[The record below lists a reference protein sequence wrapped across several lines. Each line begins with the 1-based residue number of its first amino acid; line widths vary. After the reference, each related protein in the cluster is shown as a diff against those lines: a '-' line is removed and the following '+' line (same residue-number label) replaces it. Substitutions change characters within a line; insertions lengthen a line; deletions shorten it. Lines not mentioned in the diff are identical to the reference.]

1 MLRHYS
7 YNDFTPEALL
17 ALCRRPAVESANVIP
32 TVQAILAEVREK
44 GDQAVL
50 DYTRKF
56 DKVVPES
63 LLYSVRPAAEI
74 PVGQNV
80 RDAFYRAFENL
91 TSFHRAQAPKNLE
104 VQTMPGVVC
113 RREARP
119 IERVGLYIPG
129 GTAPLPSTALMLGV
143 PALIAECPVK
153 VMATPPDEHGKP
165 PAVIELAASLCQI
178 EHIYLAGGA
187 QAVAAMGYG
196 TQLMPKMDKIFGPGN
211 AYVTAAKMLLS
222 NSDALVSMD
231 LPAGPSEVM
240 VVAGPEADPGFVACD
255 LLSQAE
261 HGPDSQVV
269 LVSVGGLDMQA
280 VQRELAREMHTLPR
294 ADIAREAL
302 KHSFSISVDTDA
314 QALEIINTYAPEH
327 LILLLDNAGALLPGI
342 QHAGSVFVG
351 HWTPESVGDYASGT
365 NHTLPT
371 YGYARMYSG
380 VSVESFLKYIT
391 FQELTP
397 RGLTD
402 LAPAVTTMAETEQL
416 EAHRRA
422 VTIRLARL
430 HEAQV
435 SSPPEESGASDHSSP
450 AGKTAPEGPGASDH
464 SSPTGKAAPGSE
476 F

>member
-1 MLRHYS
+1 MLRHHS
-7 YNDFTPEALL
+7 YNELSTEELQV
-17 ALCRRPAVESANVIP
+17 LCRRPATEASDVIP
-32 TVQAILAEVREK
+32 AVQAILAEVREH

-50 DYTRKF
+50 AYTRRF
-56 DKVVPES
+56 DGVVPDP
-63 LLYSVRPAAEI
+63 LLYRVRTAADI
-74 PVGQNV
+74 PVGSAV
-80 RDAFYRAFENL
+80 RDAFTRAYENL
-91 TSFHRAQAPKNLE
+91 TSFHRAQSPKNLE

-129 GTAPLPSTALMLGV
+129 GSAPLPSTALMLGV
-143 PALIAECPVK
+143 PALIAGCPVK
-153 VMATPPDEHGKP
+153 IMATPPDASGKP
-165 PAVIELAASLCQI
+165 PAVIELAASLCDI
-178 EHIYLAGGA
+178 EYIYLAGGA
-187 QAVAAMGYG
+187 QAIAAMGYG
-196 TQLMPKMDKIFGPGN
+196 TQFMPKMDKIFGPGN

-240 VVAGPEADPGFVACD
+240 VVAGPNADPGFIACD

-269 LVSVGGLDMQA
+269 LVSVGAVDIHA
-280 VQRELAREMHTLPR
+280 VQRELARELQTLPR

-302 KHSFSISVDTDA
+302 RHSFSLSVADDA
-314 QALEIINTYAPEH
+314 QALEVINTYAPEH
-327 LILLLDNAGALLPGI
+327 LILLLDNANELLAGI

-391 FQELTP
+391 FQELSP
-397 RGLTD
+397 RGLAD

-430 HEAQV
+430 DERQTPT
-435 SSPPEESGASDHSSP
+435 PPLTDSNAGERPTPSDS
-450 AGKTAPEGPGASDH
+450 
-464 SSPTGKAAPGSE
+464 
-476 F
+476 